1 MGWWGGVCSG
11 VRWDGWDL
19 WVVLVCTHGWMDYC
33 GGGFGEVWF
42 SSDVQWFKVWAF
54 EIAEMYRE
62 KGVGYGAYKVI
73 ARKA

>member
-33 GGGFGEVWF
+33 GGGFGEEKC
-42 SSDVQWFKVWAF
+42 SS
-54 EIAEMYRE
+54 
-62 KGVGYGAYKVI
+62 VGFTMCDSFGMGS
-73 ARKA
+73 